1 MSGND
6 GKVLTRL
13 AAGLTVA
20 IGAALLVWTLVSSVG
35 FTLPLILTLVGG
47 GVLEIGLG
55 IGLAMKRRAAW
66 AFALA
71 AAGVAAVALLLAVPA
86 IHRAG
91 SGIMFANVAL
101 FAVLIQLILLII
113 GKDEF

>member
-1 MSGND
+1 M
-6 GKVLTRL
+6 LTRL

-20 IGAALLVWTLVSSVG
+20 IGAALMVWTLSSSVG
-35 FTLPLILTLVGG
+35 FTLPLIVTLVGG

-55 IGLAMKRRAAW
+55 VGIAMKRRGAW

-71 AAGVAAVALLLAVPA
+71 MAGVSAVALLLAVPA
-86 IHRAG
+86 IHRSG

-101 FAVLIQLILLII
+101 IAVLAQLILLIVA
-113 GKDEF
+113 KDEF

>member
-1 MSGND
+1 
-6 GKVLTRL
+6 VLTKL

-20 IGAALLVWTLVSSVG
+20 IGAALVVWTLASSVG
-35 FTLPLILTLVGG
+35 FSPPLLVSLVGG
-47 GVLEIGLG
+47 GLLLVGLG
-55 IGLAMKRRAAW
+55 VGIAMKKRAAW

-71 AAGVAAVALLLAVPA
+71 TAGVSVAALLLAVPA

-101 FAVLIQLILLII
+101 GAVVVQLVLLIV